1 MAIYLCFQRNF
12 LIDHHC
18 TISSIKQNCMLFTHR
33 GQQSWRKVIFSV
45 MCVCQSV
52 FPQWWI
58 THDALNS
65 SDMLKLVQLGPHCR
79 ETPLTPVPSVQ
90 RPLAQ
95 TQPFLLMTSGGQDW
109 IPVQT
114 CSLERTPWCWHLV
127 ASKACTGP
135 TGMLSC
141 FIYFD
146 GQMHELAGY
155 TLIKLFS
162 MSTCTTTDRD
172 SGCRCAKI
180 LPEYLLVSV
189 AVVTSVRW
197 TSQW

>member
-1 MAIYLCFQRNF
+1 MLFIHR
-12 LIDHHC
+12 
-18 TISSIKQNCMLFTHR
+18 SRQNCGKVML
-33 GQQSWRKVIFSV
+33 SV

-52 FPQWWI
+52 FPQGWI
-58 THDALNS
+58 THDAFNS
-65 SDMLKLVQLGPHCR
+65 SDMFNLD
-79 ETPLTPVPSVQ
+79 LTVQ
-90 RPLAQ
+90 RPHWPQFPLYRDPLPQ

-155 TLIKLFS
+155 TLIKLLS

-180 LPEYLLVSV
+180 LLEYLLVSV